1 MGIIKYNIKMRGYP
15 KKNNVVSFA
24 GDKYD
29 SFARE
34 HQNSHMNENNIVSK
48 LTKVK
53 QQPKQITKRPV
64 FTDTTNKQVQ
74 DEFIKNLQQQL
85 YFMELEIK
93 LLKERENERDSL
105 TGLELTDGQ
114 PLNENMIQFK
124 AKYQTTKTKYEQQI
138 ADLKDKIKKLEIKIA
153 Y

>member
-1 MGIIKYNIKMRGYP
+1 V
-15 KKNNVVSFA
+15 NVNFV
-24 GDKYD
+24 DDNYD

-34 HQNSHMNENNIVSK
+34 LQSRHENDKPVSK
-48 LTKVK
+48 LTKIK
-53 QQPKQITKRPV
+53 TPTKIAQGNRNILA
-64 FTDTTNKQVQ
+64 DNTNKLVQ

-93 LLKERENERDSL
+93 LLKEKENERESL

-124 AKYQTTKTKYEQQI
+124 AK
-138 ADLKDKIKKLEIKIA
+138 
-153 Y
+153 

>member
-48 LTKVK
+48 LTKIKQPSK
-53 QQPKQITKRPV
+53 QQIQRPV
-64 FTDTTNKQVQ
+64 FTDNTNKLVQ

-93 LLKERENERDSL
+93 LLKERAGERDSL

-124 AKYQTTKTKYEQQI
+124 AKYSTTKTKYEQQI
-138 ADLKDKIKKLEIKIA
+138 SDLKEKIKKLDHKSA
-153 Y
+153 H

>member
-1 MGIIKYNIKMRGYP
+1 MRGHT

-34 HQNSHMNENNIVSK
+34 QSVSYKNENNTVSK
-48 LTKVK
+48 LTKIK
-53 QQPKQITKRPV
+53 QQPKQTNTQRPV
-64 FTDTTNKQVQ
+64 FTDNTNKLVQ

-93 LLKERENERDSL
+93 LLKERESERDSL

-138 ADLKDKIKKLEIKIA
+138 ADLKEKIKKLDHKSA
-153 Y
+153 H

>member
-1 MGIIKYNIKMRGYP
+1 MRGYP

-34 HQNSHMNENNIVSK
+34 HPNTHMNENNIVSK

-53 QQPKQITKRPV
+53 QQPKQTTQRPV
-64 FTDTTNKQVQ
+64 FTDNTNKLVQ

-124 AKYQTTKTKYEQQI
+124 AKYQTTKTK
-138 ADLKDKIKKLEIKIA
+138 
-153 Y
+153 

>member
-1 MGIIKYNIKMRGYP
+1 MRGHS
-15 KKNNVVSFA
+15 KKNNVVNFA
-24 GDKYD
+24 DDKYD

-34 HQNSHMNENNIVSK
+34 QPMSYKNENINVSK
-48 LTKVK
+48 LTKIKQPSK
-53 QQPKQITKRPV
+53 QQIQRPV
-64 FTDTTNKQVQ
+64 FTDNTNKLVQ

-124 AKYQTTKTKYEQQI
+124 AKYQTTKTK
-138 ADLKDKIKKLEIKIA
+138 
-153 Y
+153 